1 MATAAAERAEAVGG
15 AFVVDNAEITTLN
28 TCQVESWAAFARNR
42 DLTVSTTPACTINVV
57 RPVEFSAQFQRARGG
72 PAWLTSVTLQA
83 KTILLPTEPMKLGI
97 SGGRTFDLIN
107 DQVMQSFVN
116 VPATFDVNEQVRIN
130 ANVGHLRDHVA
141 NFHWLTWGASL
152 EWDFARS
159 VTLVT
164 ELFGLVGRRPFDQP
178 AVTDPRLQTGLRFK
192 PSEQVDIDLIYGH
205 NVTGVST
212 HWITLGLNVRFD
224 R

>member
-1 MATAAAERAEAVGG
+1 MSTAAAKRAGAVGG

-42 DLTVSTTPACTINVV
+42 DLTVSSTPACTIDIVK
-57 RPVEFSAQFQRARGG
+57 PVEFSAQFQRARGR

-83 KTILLPTEPMKLGI
+83 KTILVPAEPMKLGV
-97 SGGRTFDLIN
+97 SVGRTFDLIN
-107 DQVMQSFVN
+107 DQVTQSFVN
-116 VPATFDVNEQVRIN
+116 VPATFELNGQVRIN
-130 ANVGHLRDHVA
+130 VNVGYLRDHVA
-141 NFHWLTWGASL
+141 NFNWLSWGGSL

-164 ELFGLVGRRPFDQP
+164 EVFGLVGRRPFDQP
-178 AVTDPRLQTGLRFK
+178 AVTDPRVQSGLRFK
-192 PSEQVDIDLIYGH
+192 PTEQIDVDVIYGH

-212 HWITLGLNVRFD
+212 HWITVGLNVRFGP
-224 R
+224 

>member
-1 MATAAAERAEAVGG
+1 MSTAAAERAGAVGG

-42 DLTVSTTPACTINVV
+42 DLTVSTTPACTIDVIK
-57 RPVEFSAQFQRARGG
+57 PVEFSAQFQRARGG

-83 KTILLPTEPMKLGI
+83 KTILVPTGPMKLGV
-97 SGGRTFDLIN
+97 SGGTTFDLIN
-107 DQVMQSFVN
+107 DRVTQSFVN
-116 VPATFDVNEQVRIN
+116 VPATFEVNEQVRIN
-130 ANVGHLRDHVA
+130 ANIGRLHDHVA

-164 ELFGLVGRRPFDQP
+164 EVFGQVGRSPFDQR
-178 AVTDPRLQTGLRFK
+178 ALTDPRLQTGLRFK
-192 PSEQVDIDLIYGH
+192 PTEQVDIDFIYGH

-212 HWITLGLNVRFD
+212 HWVTIGLNVRFG